1 MPTRNDNINTLS
13 KKAIDS
19 LLEPLTIQLRS
30 LAESSGWP
38 ANIINSISVIADEDY
53 NLHVDKPDELKEE
66 IDDLEYGA
74 EFGLPNAVIRPFLLR
89 ASATLESAL
98 EDIVLG
104 DLFEEVG
111 IV

>member
-1 MPTRNDNINTLS
+1 MPTRNDNINTFA
-13 KKAIDS
+13 KKAIDG
-19 LLEPLTIQLRS
+19 LLDPLTLQLRS

-38 ANIINSISVIADEDY
+38 ANIINSISVVADDNY
-53 NLHVDKPDELKEE
+53 NLHVDKPDELKAE

-89 ASATLESAL
+89 ASASVEAAL